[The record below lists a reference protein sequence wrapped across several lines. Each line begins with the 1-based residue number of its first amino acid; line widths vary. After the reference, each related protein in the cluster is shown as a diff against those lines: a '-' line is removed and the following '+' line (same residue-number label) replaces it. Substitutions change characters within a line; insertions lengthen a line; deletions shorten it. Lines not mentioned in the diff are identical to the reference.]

1 MIINE
6 LFMNIIVIR
15 VDEFSIGVT
24 KLDITTILKIQSF
37 SMGMLI
43 FRQKS
48 FQFFTPRLK
57 TWQPVIPYSALW
69 SKTFCWTKALQF
81 LWSDF
86 YWLSQSLIFLCCN
99 FYFPFFL
106 QKKLLLF
113 FVLMQFDWARHYLDP
128 WELCWKICIS
138 PILLFSL
145 VLNQAHLRY
154 LRLDVFKNQV
164 SPN

>member
-1 MIINE
+1 MYLVKTACCRPSSWYLWKLPVCITPII
-6 LFMNIIVIR
+6 LLCRYIP
-15 VDEFSIGVT
+15 
-24 KLDITTILKIQSF
+24 
-37 SMGMLI
+37 MLI

-48 FQFFTPRLK
+48 FKFCTPRLK
-57 TWQPVIPYSALW
+57 TWQPVLPYSALW

-99 FYFPFFL
+99 FYFLSFFFFCK
-106 QKKLLLF
+106 KKLLLF

-145 VLNQAHLRY
+145 A
-154 LRLDVFKNQV
+154 LDQV
-164 SPN
+164 QVWCL

>member
-1 MIINE
+1 MWITKNVLLNWYSSMKKKLRRIQMIFDVKNW
-6 LFMNIIVIR
+6 LWRLNFGT
-15 VDEFSIGVT
+15 FWH
-24 KLDITTILKIQSF
+24 LHITTILKIQSF

-99 FYFPFFL
+99 FYFLFFL
-106 QKKLLLF
+106 QKNFFCFLSWCNLIEHGIIWIPESFVERSAFHLF
-113 FVLMQFDWARHYLDP
+113 YYSV
-128 WELCWKICIS
+128 
-138 PILLFSL
+138 
-145 VLNQAHLRY
+145 
-154 LRLDVFKNQV
+154 
-164 SPN
+164 